1 MHLPHLFQYQYTKH
15 GGTQASVAVLARHE
29 DHLSLHTTIK
39 TASVAMIDI
48 IAQTMNYSGAIMAG
62 PTIFAIVYSSV
73 TIWCAL
79 LSRILL
85 NREMTQ
91 LQWIAIVIVF
101 IGLGITGL
109 SSLDLG
115 KDVIQGTALV
125 GKQRIN

>member
-1 MHLPHLFQYQYTKH
+1 
-15 GGTQASVAVLARHE
+15 
-29 DHLSLHTTIK
+29 
-39 TASVAMIDI
+39 MIDI
-48 IAQTMNYSGAIMAG
+48 IAQTMNYSGATMAG

-91 LQWIAIVIVF
+91 LQWISIVIVF

-115 KDVIQGTALV
+115 TDVIRGTGLV
-125 GKQRIN
+125 GKH

>member
-1 MHLPHLFQYQYTKH
+1 
-15 GGTQASVAVLARHE
+15 
-29 DHLSLHTTIK
+29 
-39 TASVAMIDI
+39 MIDI

-85 NREMTQ
+85 NRKMTQ
-91 LQWIAIVIVF
+91 LQWLSIVIVF

-125 GKQRIN
+125 GKH